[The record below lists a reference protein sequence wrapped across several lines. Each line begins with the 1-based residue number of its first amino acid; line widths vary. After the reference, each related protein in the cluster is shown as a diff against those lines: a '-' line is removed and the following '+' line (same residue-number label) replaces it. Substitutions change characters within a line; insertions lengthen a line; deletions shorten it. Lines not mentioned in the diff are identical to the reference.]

1 MTDDE
6 KLYNLQVMLEETDSA
21 SRMLS
26 DEQLELLLKQ
36 ANGDLRMAA
45 YQGALLKSR
54 CTGLTLPDGVS
65 IESNRE
71 YWLTVAR
78 VYRGNY
84 TVLAQ
89 RSNGA

>member
-26 DEQLELLLKQ
+26 DEQLELLIEQ
-36 ANGDLRMAA
+36 ADGDLRMAA
-45 YQGALLKSR
+45 YRGALLKSR
-54 CTGLTLPDGVS
+54 CTGLSLPDGVT

-78 VYRGNY
+78 VYRGNHS
-84 TVLAQ
+84 VLAQ

>member
-6 KLYNLQVMLEETDSA
+6 KLYNLQVMLEETDKN
-21 SRMLS
+21 SRTLN
-26 DEQLELLLKQ
+26 DERLELLLEQ
-36 ANGDLRMAA
+36 AGGDLRLAA
-45 YQGALLKSR
+45 YRGALLKSR

-65 IESNRE
+65 VESNRE

-78 VYRGNY
+78 VYRGNH

-89 RSNGA
+89 RSDGA

>member
-6 KLYNLQVMLEETDSA
+6 KLYNLQVMLEETDNA

-26 DEQLELLLKQ
+26 DEQLELLIEQ
-36 ANGDLRMAA
+36 ADGDLRAAA
-45 YQGALLKSR
+45 YRGALLKSR
-54 CTGLTLPDGVS
+54 CTGLTLPDGVTV
-65 IESNRE
+65 ESNRE

-84 TVLAQ
+84 TTLAQ
-89 RSNGA
+89 RSGA

>member
-6 KLYNLQVMLEETDSA
+6 GLHNLRVMLEETDDA
-21 SRMLS
+21 ARMLS
-26 DEQLELLLKQ
+26 DRQLELLLER
-36 ANGDLRMAA
+36 AGGDLRMAA

-54 CTGLTLPDGVS
+54 CTGLSLPDGVTV
-65 IESNRE
+65 ESNRE

-84 TVLAQ
+84 TALAQ
-89 RSNGA
+89 RSK